1 MKFESKR
8 EFIKFFIKLAIPVVI
23 QQLLVNLLSITDTV
37 MIGMISEDAI
47 SAVTVANKFFLIYN
61 LAIFGLTNGIGL
73 FISQYI
79 GANDRIKY
87 NGILRLGLKCV
98 IVLSVIGTAILCL
111 CPNLIL
117 SIFVSNQDIIL
128 LGRQYNDIVRF
139 SYLGFGISQ
148 MMAVAYRVQGNS
160 QLPMFSGFISF
171 ITNVLL
177 NYVLIF
183 GVYGFPQMKIAG
195 AALATLISRYV
206 EMCILIY
213 FSMLPDSEY
222 CLWIKYRKLSFD
234 LKKDIIKKTIPLIF
248 NETIWSLSLSL
259 IFMNYCYVN
268 ETFIPALTVVD
279 QISSMA
285 YVAFAGFSTAVGV
298 IIGNTLGANELELA
312 RKQAKTMIK
321 VGLSIN
327 IIMAIII
334 ASTSFVTPL
343 LFSLGKES
351 TKMATTLLIIKASF
365 MWTQGYSETLYY
377 IFRAGGDTKSV
388 LYIDG
393 MFMTCGPLLMSVIF
407 SRIIPLDLYML
418 FTVVEGISVLKI
430 VIATY
435 FYRKETWLNNLTVA

>member
-1 MKFESKR
+1 
-8 EFIKFFIKLAIPVVI
+8 
-23 QQLLVNLLSITDTV
+23 
-37 MIGMISEDAI
+37 
-47 SAVTVANKFFLIYN
+47 
-61 LAIFGLTNGIGL
+61 
-73 FISQYI
+73 
-79 GANDRIKY
+79 
-87 NGILRLGLKCV
+87 
-98 IVLSVIGTAILCL
+98 
-111 CPNLIL
+111 
-117 SIFVSNQDIIL
+117 
-128 LGRQYNDIVRF
+128 
-139 SYLGFGISQ
+139 